1 MVSDNTSTMARLV
14 ARKRKIRFMGV
25 YSGLFQSGFDVHGQ
39 QALGLDGDMHDI
51 ALRVGLRWSL
61 I

>member
-1 MVSDNTSTMARLV
+1 
-14 ARKRKIRFMGV
+14 V